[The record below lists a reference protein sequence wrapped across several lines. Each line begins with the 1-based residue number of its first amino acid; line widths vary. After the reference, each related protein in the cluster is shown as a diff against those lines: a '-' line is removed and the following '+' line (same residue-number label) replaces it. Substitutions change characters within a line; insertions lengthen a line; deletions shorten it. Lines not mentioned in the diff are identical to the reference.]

1 MLGGGVSVSLSERGA
16 GCLAALAQSLWQDIL
31 WCLHW
36 LAQTQQHKAPSEP
49 LLLPGPT
56 ARVASRAFL
65 GSGFVPAG
73 GAKGHLCLQLTEL
86 HPRLFLWAK
95 QWPEETRHQQASVT
109 AVAQAAGTL
118 CAGERQGQMPLSGR
132 PWLCPAR
139 QREALSEGSPGT
151 MQIFHQPRREGG
163 QCPPAFKEWCQ
174 RKRRRRRQVP
184 V

>member
-1 MLGGGVSVSLSERGA
+1 MRHWRRACGRTSSGA
-16 GCLAALAQSLWQDIL
+16 CTGWRRHSS
-31 WCLHW
+31 
-36 LAQTQQHKAPSEP
+36 TK
-49 LLLPGPT
+49 
-56 ARVASRAFL
+56 
-65 GSGFVPAG
+65 
-73 GAKGHLCLQLTEL
+73 
-86 HPRLFLWAK
+86 HPRSHCCSLDPRHGWLHEPSWGQALS
-95 QWPEETRHQQASVT
+95 QPEVPKGTSACSSPSSTPGSSHGRSSGQRRHQQASVT

-118 CAGERQGQMPLSGR
+118 RAGERQGQMPLSGR

-174 RKRRRRRQVP
+174 RQRRRRRQVP